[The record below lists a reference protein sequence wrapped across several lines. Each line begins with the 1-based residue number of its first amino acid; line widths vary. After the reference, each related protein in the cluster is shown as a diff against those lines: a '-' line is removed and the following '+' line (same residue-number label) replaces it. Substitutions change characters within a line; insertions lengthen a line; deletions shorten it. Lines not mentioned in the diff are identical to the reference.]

1 MAGNGRVAPFVYDS
15 VIVNQGTEMAEY
27 FAVMGLNSI
36 RLVAVSKTD
45 RMMNTQPF
53 IELRNHIRHEVGSR
67 VRNDV
72 VVQTEG
78 AKIGEQRLC
87 GGEGGYRA
95 VYLVKRSKTTR
106 QLVLPASSAGVMVTR
121 SMPTRVR

>member
-1 MAGNGRVAPFVYDS
+1 MNRLARREVYREFAISGVHTAELGLKRGNAGLRRRVSIEGIGDEWQDGRVAPFVYDS
-15 VIVNQGTEMAEY
+15 LIVNQGTEMAEY

-78 AKIGEQRLC
+78 AK
-87 GGEGGYRA
+87 
-95 VYLVKRSKTTR
+95 
-106 QLVLPASSAGVMVTR
+106 
-121 SMPTRVR
+121 